1 MARQIQITAI
11 TGTPTYD
18 VYVCDITNTYCF
30 SVSASTT
37 ITPIQIFNVPPP
49 LDNVDQLLVKII
61 DSNGCEKFIYL
72 ECSTDINTVKIFE
85 DEMIF
90 IFMDG
95 PTFIF
100 EA

>member
-1 MARQIQITAI
+1 MARQIQIISI

-18 VYVCDITNTYCF
+18 IYVCDITNTYCF
-30 SVSASTT
+30 PVSASTT
-37 ITPIQIFNVPPP
+37 ISPFQVFDVPPP
-49 LDNVDQLLVKII
+49 LDNVDSILLKLI
-61 DSNGCEKFIYL
+61 DSNGCEKFVYL
-72 ECSTDINTVKIFE
+72 DCTDKDESVKIFE

>member
-18 VYVCDITNTYCF
+18 IYVCDITNTYCF
-30 SVSASTT
+30 SVSAATT

-49 LDNVDQLLVKII
+49 LDNVDYLLLKII
-61 DSNGCEKFIYL
+61 DSSGCEKFIYL
-72 ECSTDINTVKIFE
+72 ECTIDNKIFE
-85 DEMIF
+85 DGFSF

-95 PTFIF
+95 PEYIF
-100 EA
+100 EG

>member
-18 VYVCDITNTYCF
+18 VIVCDITNTYCF
-30 SVSASTT
+30 PVSASTT
-37 ITPIQIFNVPPP
+37 ITPVQIFDIPPP
-49 LDNVDQLLVKII
+49 LDNVDYLLLKII

-72 ECSTDINTVKIFE
+72 ECQIEGKIFE
-85 DEMIF
+85 DGFSF

-100 EA
+100 EG

>member
-18 VYVCDITNTYCF
+18 IYVCDITNTYCF

-49 LDNVDQLLVKII
+49 LDNVDYLLLKII

-72 ECSTDINTVKIFE
+72 ECTLDNKIFE
-85 DEMIF
+85 DGISF

-95 PTFIF
+95 PEYIF
-100 EA
+100 EG

>member
-1 MARQIQITAI
+1 MARQIQITSI
-11 TGTPTYD
+11 SGTSPYD
-18 VYVCDITNTYCF
+18 VIVCDITNTYCF

-49 LDNVDQLLVKII
+49 LDNVDYLLLKII

-72 ECSTDINTVKIFE
+72 DCSVNIKTYE
-85 DEMIF
+85 DGLTF

-95 PTFIF
+95 SEFIF
-100 EA
+100 EG